1 MIRALY
7 ERFREYYRWQKIAG
21 KLNVLLLFLLAVILV
36 NGLLVMFSLY
46 LIKARNEVL
55 WDLERFEKQVDYVEQ
70 AQLRFRI
77 SHGRNDALSAREAL
91 GRAREILGRLPAEL
105 IGNAGQGDAFN
116 MDALMNIL
124 ETRFGEYLFYYDQSA
139 ALESGMH
146 KALQD
151 LTASMQA
158 IQADKTSGPASAV
171 QAVLVQSILRTR
183 IVHQQFVLSRDM
195 DLSAQMDEH
204 IQSIVAASALM
215 RARAPDVETQITAYN
230 IGQEAMLLNTAFLKL
245 SDYTRKTMVSEESM
259 ARAGEAISERV
270 DAAARQQRESIAKEI
285 NLIVF
290 SMFVA
295 SLLVIVFGF
304 VLGRRFVR
312 GITQPLIQL
321 VEVSESVARGNY
333 AQQIVVQSQD
343 EISALALSFNRMAG
357 TVKQQIDTL
366 SESEQRVRQRTS
378 ELESAN
384 RALVLAKES
393 AEALNAS
400 LESKVQERTAALR
413 EANRRLTE
421 LTVTDALTGLS
432 NRRHFDAALSEEW
445 SRAARNGQTL
455 AVFMFDVDFFKAYN
469 DHYGHQA
476 GDECLRNVAR
486 ILKAS
491 ARRAGD
497 LVARYGGEE
506 FVAIAVGVDLET
518 AVDLAESMRQAVER
532 LSMPHAVSP
541 IGREVT
547 ISIGVAVAVP
557 AVDSPAENL
566 LRRADQALYRAK
578 EAGRNCVVS

>member
-230 IGQEAMLLNTAFLKL
+230 IGQEAMLLNTAFL
-245 SDYTRKTMVSEESM
+245 
-259 ARAGEAISERV
+259 
-270 DAAARQQRESIAKEI
+270 
-285 NLIVF
+285 
-290 SMFVA
+290 
-295 SLLVIVFGF
+295 
-304 VLGRRFVR
+304 
-312 GITQPLIQL
+312 
-321 VEVSESVARGNY
+321 
-333 AQQIVVQSQD
+333 
-343 EISALALSFNRMAG
+343 
-357 TVKQQIDTL
+357 
-366 SESEQRVRQRTS
+366 
-378 ELESAN
+378 
-384 RALVLAKES
+384 
-393 AEALNAS
+393 
-400 LESKVQERTAALR
+400 
-413 EANRRLTE
+413 
-421 LTVTDALTGLS
+421 
-432 NRRHFDAALSEEW
+432 
-445 SRAARNGQTL
+445 
-455 AVFMFDVDFFKAYN
+455 
-469 DHYGHQA
+469 
-476 GDECLRNVAR
+476 
-486 ILKAS
+486 
-491 ARRAGD
+491 
-497 LVARYGGEE
+497 
-506 FVAIAVGVDLET
+506 
-518 AVDLAESMRQAVER
+518 
-532 LSMPHAVSP
+532 
-541 IGREVT
+541 
-547 ISIGVAVAVP
+547 
-557 AVDSPAENL
+557 
-566 LRRADQALYRAK
+566 
-578 EAGRNCVVS
+578 